1 MSIEL
6 RSDFRD
12 YYDFAFP
19 STAELTFD
27 RLAGDRSMTK
37 LDQFRLLS
45 SLGLRVPF
53 VALGRDMLSDTPL
66 RSDDLVVAYTD
77 DRAHCGEG
85 KKLVQLRDLSL
96 SDDALL
102 CSQWINTS
110 GLMGDSISYRLLQI
124 GVRSWLLRYEGTG
137 GWMSNHCDDT
147 AIFIKGECLGFQRW
161 ANATIDALPLF
172 AIDFVVP
179 VHAPTPE
186 TIEDVI
192 RDGYAIDF
200 NSAPGMRW
208 TGMNDLLSAIEV
220 YSLVKDWILMEGQ

>member
-53 VALGRDMLSDTPL
+53 VALGRDMLSETPL
-66 RSDDLVVAYTD
+66 RSDDLVVACTD

-85 KKLVQLRDLSL
+85 KKLVRLTDLSV

-102 CSQWINTS
+102 CSQWINTT
-110 GLMGDSISYRLLQI
+110 GLMDASTSYRLLQI
-124 GVRSWLLRYEGTG
+124 GSRAWLLRYEGAG
-137 GWMSNHCDDT
+137 SWMSNHCDDT
-147 AIFIKGECLGFQRW
+147 AIFIEGECLGFHRW
-161 ANATIDALPLF
+161 SNAAIDCFPLF

-179 VHAPTPE
+179 VHAPIPE
-186 TIEDVI
+186 TIDDVI

-200 NSAPGMRW
+200 NTAPGMRW
-208 TGMNDLLSAIEV
+208 TGMNGLLSAIEV
-220 YSLVKDWILMEGQ
+220 YSLIEAWMSREG